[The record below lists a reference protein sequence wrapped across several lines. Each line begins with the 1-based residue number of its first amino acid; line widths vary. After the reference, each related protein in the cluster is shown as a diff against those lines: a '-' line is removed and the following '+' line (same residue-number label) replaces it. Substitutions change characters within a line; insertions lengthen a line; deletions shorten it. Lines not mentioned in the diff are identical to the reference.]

1 MKPPCPAASRNLAD
15 GGEAPLICS
24 WLVLGLLALGDGDGA
39 IAEVLPELAIPPL
52 PESRPD
58 WWDRAPRPQFFPP
71 PGNFVTPPRHSG
83 YHSVRDWFLGIERES
98 LPKNPFSNLAPQ
110 PLPFFETNFHLVDP
124 PGEDRSLPWLD
135 RLKRVPCG
143 DHWLFATGGEYRWR
157 FANEGNARLTTIDN
171 NYYLNRLR
179 VFGDLWYED
188 KFRVYLEFIS
198 ADIAHNDLPPVLPD
212 RDPADF
218 LNAFVEMKL
227 GEIYNRA
234 VALRAGRQELLF
246 GSQRL
251 IGTLDWANTRRTFDG
266 VRSYWRGEDHDF
278 DLFWAQPVI
287 PSATGVASPNENVN
301 LAGAWWSLRPQKD
314 VWADIYALYT
324 GNAMTTTTKG
334 IPQAPVGLATL
345 GSRHAGRR
353 DGWQWDAEVMLQLGA
368 MQGNG
373 MVAGATTVGAGR
385 IFADLPLSPS
395 YWIYYDMAT
404 GTRNPGEAPASTF
417 QQLFPFS
424 HYYLGWTD
432 QVGRQNIRDFN
443 QHLYVYPAPWLTCW
457 IQYHRFWLFSARDA
471 LYNAAGQVS
480 RVSPN
485 GSAGYDVGQEVD
497 LVLNFHLGP
506 RSDILAGY
514 CYLFGGDFLRL
525 TGPSA
530 NSSLSFVQYQFRW

>member
-1 MKPPCPAASRNLAD
+1 MA
-15 GGEAPLICS
+15 GWGHG
-24 WLVLGLLALGDGDGA
+24 LVLARWGAFMGWFTAACLAMALVDPESESP
-39 IAEVLPELAIPPL
+39 EVLPELAIPPL
-52 PESRPD
+52 PVERPD
-58 WWDRAPRPQFFPP
+58 WWSRVPRSQVFPQ
-71 PGNFVTPPRHSG
+71 PGNFVTPPKREG
-83 YHSVRDWFLGIERES
+83 YHSVRDWVLGVERES

-110 PLPFFETNFHLVDP
+110 PLPFFETNYRIVDP
-124 PGEDRSLPWLD
+124 PGDDRSFPWLD
-135 RLKRVPCG
+135 RIKRVPLG
-143 DHWLFATGGEYRWR
+143 DHWLFAAGGEYRWR
-157 FANEGNARLTTIDN
+157 YANEGNARLTTIDN
-171 NYYLNRLR
+171 NYYLNRVR

-188 KFRVYLEFIS
+188 KFRAYIEFIS

-218 LNAFVEMKL
+218 LDAFIELKL
-227 GEIYNRA
+227 GEIDNKA

-266 VRSYWRGEDHDF
+266 VRAYWRGEDHDF

-287 PSATGVASPNENVN
+287 PSASGMASPNENIN

-324 GNAMTTTTKG
+324 GNGMTVTTKG
-334 IPQAPVGLATL
+334 IPVAPGSIATL
-345 GSRHAGRR
+345 GSRHAGRS

-368 MQGNG
+368 IQGNG

-404 GTRNPGEAPASTF
+404 GTRHPGQAPDSTF

-443 QHLYVYPAPWLTCW
+443 QHLYLYPAPWLTCW
-457 IQYHRFWLFSARDA
+457 VQYHRFWLFSARDA

-480 RVSPN
+480 RVSAN

-497 LVLNFHLGP
+497 LVLNFHIGP
-506 RSDILAGY
+506 RSDILTGY

-530 NSSLSFVQYQFRW
+530 NSSLGFVQYQFRW